1 MDSVSILV
9 KTVLESELKML
20 DITTPELSA
29 TNDVSVKMWLE
40 KRLKNLEKNMFNQE
54 NSARNQKALKKRM
67 KLFGPQICRHSRE
80 GQMNSKKNFTI

>member
-20 DITTPELSA
+20 DITTTELSA

-40 KRLKNLEKNMFNQE
+40 TRLKNLEKNND
-54 NSARNQKALKKRM
+54 
-67 KLFGPQICRHSRE
+67 
-80 GQMNSKKNFTI
+80 

>member
-40 KRLKNLEKNMFNQE
+40 KRLKNLEKNND
-54 NSARNQKALKKRM
+54 
-67 KLFGPQICRHSRE
+67 
-80 GQMNSKKNFTI
+80 